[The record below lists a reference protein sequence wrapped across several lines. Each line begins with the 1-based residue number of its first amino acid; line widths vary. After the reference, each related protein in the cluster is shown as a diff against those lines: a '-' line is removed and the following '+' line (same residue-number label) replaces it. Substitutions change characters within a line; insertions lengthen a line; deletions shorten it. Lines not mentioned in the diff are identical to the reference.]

1 MRKFLIILATFF
13 GLGYLLW
20 RYWQEIN
27 AENAR
32 AWAAGTDPVE

>member
-1 MRKFLIILATFF
+1 VKNLLIVSAAVV
-13 GLGYLLW
+13 GAGYLLW

-32 AWAAGTDPVE
+32 AWASGTDRVE